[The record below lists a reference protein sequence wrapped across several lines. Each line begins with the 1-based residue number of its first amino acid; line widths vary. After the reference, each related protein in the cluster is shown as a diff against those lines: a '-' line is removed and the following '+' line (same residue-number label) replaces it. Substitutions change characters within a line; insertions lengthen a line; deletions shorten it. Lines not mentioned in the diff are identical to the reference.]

1 MGVEI
6 ISFQTY
12 VECKKFTIEMA
23 WAAKRSANEP
33 LTGLYGD
40 LLTTQF
46 HLLFLIGPLTRR
58 HQFSKSLSTFIFLLA
73 QVRLKVHK
81 RIGFGRAGLYFWV
94 ELPGR
99 LPLLGKRFRAMGG
112 PGCKKVSSCH
122 F

>member
-6 ISFQTY
+6 VSFQTY
-12 VECKKFTIEMA
+12 VECKKFIKEMA
-23 WAAKRSANEP
+23 WAANEP

-40 LLTTQF
+40 LLTAQF

-58 HQFSKSLSTFIFLLA
+58 YQFSKSLSTFIFLLA

-94 ELPGR
+94 E
-99 LPLLGKRFRAMGG
+99 
-112 PGCKKVSSCH
+112 
-122 F
+122 